1 MIRLFLAFEHA
12 LNRAVTALAAAA
24 LVLASCCAFYQVIT
38 RFVFE
43 QPSTWSEALTRTL
56 LIWMVLLGCMVAFRR
71 GALMS
76 VDLAYRKSR
85 GAWRHALQAFISLS
99 SLALLGV
106 IIWYG
111 YLLTMRVRFQV
122 LAGMEV
128 SIAWAYAALP
138 VGGVFAFI
146 AVLAHWIDYRNA
158 ELDTAQ

>member
-12 LNRAVTALAAAA
+12 LNRAVSALAATA
-24 LVLASCCAFYQVIT
+24 LVLASACGFYQVVT

-85 GAWRHALQAFISLS
+85 GAWRRALQAFISLS

-111 YLLTMRVRFQV
+111 FQLTMRVRFQV

-138 VGGVFAFI
+138 VGGVCAFI
-146 AVLAHWIDYRNA
+146 AVLAHWIDYQNT
-158 ELDTAQ
+158 ELDTVQ